1 MGFRGGYTF
10 RGFEGTAQAS
20 LYEAEI
26 PSSVRIPLV
35 FAGTPLTVTKTAGET
50 VSAGESLLS
59 SEKSESITLPSPING
74 TIAEITDEYI
84 ELSGNGTTSF
94 SRHPDHTRAPWHL
107 DKNEAFS
114 RFAASGGLV
123 LFNGAVASP
132 EDAAVVRTIVVN
144 AVHNGPLDNAWK
156 PGVTG
161 GTHEFANGIR
171 TLETLFPDASK
182 VIGVNTKNAGF
193 YRAAD
198 IAERANVA
206 VLSDKYPQEHD
217 RLIVRDTIGTTLVAP
232 DGSRDHSILVLSHF
246 DVFQAGEILT
256 TGRPLIDRI
265 VMVAGP
271 GVSRPGWYRVRIGT
285 PFADIK
291 RTLFKSEERIPWRI
305 IRGNVFEG
313 NVLED
318 VDEAFTEPA
327 DNTVSVIREEATR
340 TLFRFMLP
348 MFAQD
353 SYPVVTAA
361 KALPFLPKR
370 LDSNVHGG
378 VRPCVQCNYCDEV
391 CPVGIYP
398 HIIWKHVTVDSVE
411 QCFRFRPFD
420 CVGCG
425 LCDYVCPSKIAI
437 SGAVAE
443 ASTVYRN
450 TRKTDEA
457 AD

>member
-1 MGFRGGYTF
+1 
-10 RGFEGTAQAS
+10 
-20 LYEAEI
+20 
-26 PSSVRIPLV
+26 V
-35 FAGTPLTVTKTAGET
+35 GET
-50 VSAGESLLS
+50 VSTGEFLLS
-59 SEKSESITLPSPING
+59 SEKSASINFPSPING
-74 TIAEITDEYI
+74 TVAEITDEYI
-84 ELSGNGTTSF
+84 ELSGNGTAPY

-107 DKNEAFS
+107 DRDEAFS
-114 RFAASGGLV
+114 RFAASGGLL
-123 LFNGAVASP
+123 LFNGAVVSP
-132 EDAAVVRTIVVN
+132 EDAAAVRTIIVN

-161 GTHEFANGIR
+161 GTREFANGLR
-171 TLETLFPDASK
+171 TVETLFPDAAK
-182 VIGVNTKNAGF
+182 VIGVNAGNAGF
-193 YRAAD
+193 YSAAD
-198 IAERANVA
+198 IAERANLA
-206 VLSDKYPQEHD
+206 VLSDKYPQEHEQ
-217 RLIVRDTIGTTLVAP
+217 LIVRDTVGTALVAP
-232 DGSRDHSILVLSHF
+232 DGVRDRSILVLSHF
-246 DVFQAGEILT
+246 DVIQAGEILT
-256 TGRPLIDRI
+256 AGRPLIDRI
-265 VMVAGP
+265 VMVAGQ
-271 GVSRPGWYRVRIGT
+271 GVSRPGWYRIRIGT
-285 PFADIK
+285 PLAEIR
-291 RTLFKSEERIPWRI
+291 RTLLKSDEQGPWRI
-305 IRGNVFEG
+305 IRGSVFEG
-313 NVLED
+313 TAVED
-318 VDEAFTEPA
+318 IDGAFTEPSDTA
-327 DNTVSVIREEATR
+327 VSVIREEATR

-370 LDSNVHGG
+370 LDTNIHGG

-398 HIIWKHVTVDSVE
+398 HLIWKHVTADSVE

-443 ASTVYRN
+443 ASTAYRN